1 MGHARGD
8 PVEACPPRFDKRI
21 ELFERRL
28 VNRRLALRAG
38 FELGHAPIDPR
49 DRVRSI
55 KLRHDALALLRP
67 SFLDGPP
74 LFTHQLLE
82 IGAVWLGVA

>member
-1 MGHARGD
+1 
-8 PVEACPPRFDKRI
+8 
-21 ELFERRL
+21 

-55 KLRHDALALLRP
+55 KLRHDALPLLRP

-74 LFTHQLLE
+74 HVFTHQRLE
-82 IGAVWLGVA
+82 IGAVWLGVSNP